1 MSLHRYYTPQ
11 IGALTRYH
19 TPVVKQRGGGLTKD
33 LLKVAGPDA
42 KYHLRCTAG

>member
-33 LLKVAGPDA
+33 LLKVAGPSVVKA
-42 KYHLRCTAG
+42 MQNTI